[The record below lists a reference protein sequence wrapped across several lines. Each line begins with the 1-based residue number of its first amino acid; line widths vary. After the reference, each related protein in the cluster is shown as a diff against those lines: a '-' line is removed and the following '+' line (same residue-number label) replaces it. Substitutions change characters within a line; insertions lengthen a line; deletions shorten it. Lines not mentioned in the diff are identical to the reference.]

1 MTEKVFLDWTW
12 VSTQLKTIA
21 VKVQDAD
28 RELYAVTGIPRG
40 GVIPAVMF
48 SHQYGI
54 PYMDFSQAKNLPRT
68 SRKKI
73 LVLDDIA
80 DTGKT
85 LLEIESLSFITA
97 TLAYKDTSE
106 ITPDYHGEYMEHE
119 NWLVFP
125 WEKKSSKTVQDY
137 LVK

>member
-1 MTEKVFLDWTW
+1 MTEKVFLDWNWITA
-12 VSTQLKTIA
+12 QLRTIA
-21 VKVQDAD
+21 IKLQNDDV
-28 RELYAVTGIPRG
+28 ELYAVTGIPRG
-40 GVIPAVMF
+40 GLIPAVMF
-48 SHQYGI
+48 SHKYGI

-85 LLEIESLSFITA
+85 LEEIESLSFITA
-97 TLAYKDTSE
+97 TLAFRDLSSVE
-106 ITPDYHGEYMEHE
+106 PDYFGEYIEHE
-119 NWLVFP
+119 DWLVYP
-125 WEKKSSKTVQDY
+125 WEKKDSETVQDY